1 MGNQRFRLSDMI
13 PSAWFHKLKGIART
27 RSRTTNLPS
36 LKKHTL
42 ASSASTITTPSSP
55 SSSTAAPAAI
65 QTPILSHQRKSNY
78 FARDLAVSPK
88 SSDIHFLAE
97 PPRKSSKQRR
107 STTGRN
113 RAAISRPSPKIVT
126 YTASAAYCG
135 CHAAMEPTST
145 KPADSTSEDYQNSP
159 LGSSSEHE
167 DNKPSNAKFGG
178 LDTVSD
184 LALPPI
190 TTKGNKF
197 EESTEKD
204 KKKKKKILAKLGEE
218 KAHESLSARRLSVS
232 SPGVRLRTNS
242 PRIASRK
249 LQGQYGLKGGQR
261 RPSES
266 FAVVKSSA
274 DPQRDFRESMVEM
287 ILENNIR
294 ASKDLEDLLASYL
307 QLNSDEYHE
316 LIIKVFKQ
324 IWFDLAAIKL
334 K

>member
-27 RSRTTNLPS
+27 GSRTTNLAS
-36 LKKHTL
+36 MKKHSL
-42 ASSASTITTPSSP
+42 VSSASTITTPSSS

-65 QTPILSHQRKSNY
+65 QTSILSHQRKSNY

-88 SSDIHFLAE
+88 SSDIHFLVE

-107 STTGRN
+107 STVGRT
-113 RAAISRPSPKIVT
+113 RATISRPSTKIVT
-126 YTASAAYCG
+126 SAASAAYCG

-159 LGSSSEHE
+159 LDSSSEHE

-190 TTKGNKF
+190 TTKGNKL

-204 KKKKKKILAKLGEE
+204 KKKKKILAKLGEE

-324 IWFDLAAIKL
+324 IWFDLAAIRL